1 MKKMKK
7 KWIVIP
13 SLLLLT
19 AVAAAATIPIWGP
32 FWDERR
38 PGPKLVVDSAM
49 RREAI
54 DALVAKL
61 NDHYVFPDKARQIG
75 AVLRQRE
82 HEGKYDGLTD
92 GRQLAIR
99 LTNDLRGIAHDQHMM
114 VAFSRSPIR
123 LGDAGEP
130 PTSKAEWNG
139 RASFLQRLV
148 VPVMAGRR
156 VEKVDHLTPNI
167 GYLKLSGFP
176 PAFLVTGKFAAAMN
190 DLADTEGLIVDLR
203 DNGGGAPE
211 SVALLVSYFVDGR
224 TRLNDIWDRD
234 TGLTTQQWTQ
244 DKLDGKRYG
253 GKKPVLILAGPGTMS
268 AGEDFTYTMQA
279 MKRATVIGQPTWGGA
294 HPTRPH
300 RLNAHFLALIPGRR
314 SINPITGTNWEGS
327 GVIPDIAARP
337 DDALALAKD
346 LLQRRLDTAAP
357 LAAAGH

>member
-1 MKKMKK
+1 MKK

-19 AVAAAATIPIWGP
+19 AVAAVATMPIWRS
-32 FWDERR
+32 FWEEHR

-49 RREAI
+49 RQEAI

-61 NDHYVFPDKARQIG
+61 NDHYVFPDKAKQIG
-75 AVLRQRE
+75 AVLRQNE
-82 HEGKYDGLTD
+82 HEGKYAGITD
-92 GRQLAIR
+92 GKQLAIQ
-99 LTNDLRGIAHDQHMM
+99 LTNDLRGIAHDQHML

-123 LGDAGEP
+123 LQDAGEP
-130 PTSKAEWNG
+130 PTSKAEWNQ
-139 RASFLQRLV
+139 RAGLIQRLV

-156 VEKVDHLTPNI
+156 VENVDHLSPNI

-176 PAFLVTGKFAAAMN
+176 PAFLMTEKFAAAMN
-190 DLADTEGLIVDLR
+190 EVADTEGLIVDLR

-234 TGLTTQQWTQ
+234 TGITTQQWTQ

-253 GKKPVLILAGPGTMS
+253 GKKPVLILAGPGTKS

-300 RLNAHFLALIPGRR
+300 RLGAHFLALIPGRR
-314 SINPITGTNWEGS
+314 SINPITNSNWEGT
-327 GVIPDIAARP
+327 GVIPDIAAKP
-337 DDALALAKD
+337 DDALALARE
-346 LLQRRLDTAAP
+346 LMQRRLDTAAP
-357 LAAAGH
+357 LAAAGR